1 MREIADL
8 AAIRSRLERD
18 CHSGCGHQIAGLK
31 AERVD
36 TILAG
41 VLILEELM
49 SLLGRDA
56 DLTVCTAGVR
66 DGLLWSEAFP
76 VSWPAVRA

>member
-1 MREIADL
+1 MLVDKLSDRLCFAFENQALRRSDV
-8 AAIRSRLERD
+8 IR
-18 CHSGCGHQIAGLK
+18 
-31 AERVD
+31 
-36 TILAG
+36 
-41 VLILEELM
+41 EELM

-56 DLTVCTAGVR
+56 DLTVRTAGVR

>member
-1 MREIADL
+1 MLPALLTLRHQVTGLEADR
-8 AAIRSRLERD
+8 A
-18 CHSGCGHQIAGLK
+18 
-31 AERVD
+31 D

-41 VLILEELM
+41 VLVLEELVLEELM
-49 SLLGRDA
+49 SLRGRDA

-76 VSWPAVRA
+76 VSRPAVRA